1 MDKKL
6 LINGAN
12 GFLGTYVVKKAI
24 EAGWNVRASDLAPQ
38 PSPELAKLEMEY
50 VPADL
55 LDLDEARKITF
66 GTTHIIN
73 VAGLFRFDASKE
85 ALYKANASVTRN
97 MCQAALEADVE
108 RFVQVATIGV
118 YGRFP
123 MDRPI
128 TEDHPKHPKNDYEKS
143 KKKGEDI
150 ALRYFE
156 RYGLPVVSLRP
167 SVIYGPRS
175 RYPIAL
181 VIAMTAMMRALG
193 IKESPSIEVPVKI
206 QQVHVLDVAGALV
219 HLLEH
224 GRLGEAYHIADE
236 TPTYWSDLISFFRR
250 EFGMAEPKK
259 YSIPRP
265 VARAVG
271 YGANL
276 IPQRLLDR
284 GSVKLAQAW
293 EQMQRKYPV
302 ADVLKPQ
309 LDRDFFTYISSDH
322 MFDTSKLIN
331 TGFRLE
337 YPNAWD
343 GLRETI
349 DWYEDQGWI
358 PNVRRRSKAA

>member
-24 EAGWNVRASDLAPQ
+24 EAGWNVRASDIAPQ

-123 MDRPI
+123 MEKPI
-128 TEDHPKHPKNDYEKS
+128 TETQPKHPKNDYEKS

-156 RYGLPVVSLRP
+156 RYNLPVVSLRP

-175 RYPIAL
+175 RYPIAP
-181 VIAMTAMMRALG
+181 VIAMMAMMRALG
-193 IKESPSIEVPVKI
+193 MKESPDIRVPIKI
-206 QQVHVLDVAGALV
+206 QQVHVVDVARALV
-219 HLLEH
+219 YLLEH
-224 GRLGEAYHIADE
+224 GRLGEPYHIADE
-236 TPTYWSDLISFFRR
+236 TPVLWSDLFSFFRK
-250 EFGMAEPKK
+250 EFGIAEVKH
-259 YSIPRP
+259 YTVPRP
-265 VARAVG
+265 VARAIG

-276 IPQRLLDR
+276 IPQKLLDR
-284 GSVKLAQAW
+284 GNQKLAEGW
-293 EQMQRKYPV
+293 EKMKERYPV
-302 ADVLKPQ
+302 PDMIKPQ

-322 MFDTSKLIN
+322 MFDTSKLMG
-331 TGFRLE
+331 TGFHLE
-337 YPNAWD
+337 YPNAWH